1 MTTVNVTSP
10 ANTVVVTESA
20 GATLVSVITAGPQGA
35 TGATGATGPAGQGIA
50 PGGTTNQVLAKASA
64 TNYDTTWITVAGTG
78 TVTSVGTGTGLTGG
92 PITTTGTIALANTAV
107 TPNTYTLATVTVD
120 QQGRITSASTGAV
133 DLTYD
138 AATRLLSNS
147 GGTGVTLPLATT
159 TDAGLESAADKSK
172 LDSIT
177 VDTATVVRKYVRNN
191 SGVNIPK
198 GAAVYQTGSSG
209 TTLTVALA
217 DASTEATAAQT
228 LGLAQ
233 EAIANN
239 ANGFIVAVGLLDGID
254 TNALVEG
261 QVIWLSETA
270 GQITTT
276 RPTQPAHGVVCGYC
290 VKQGPGTSGILY
302 VKVDN
307 GLELSELHDVLITS
321 ATTGQFLQKAADGL
335 WKPRTLV
342 SGDVSG
348 LGTAAVQNVGTGAG
362 NVVQLDGS
370 AKLPAVDGSALTNLP
385 IAPTNLT
392 YTASTRLLESS
403 TGTDATLPLFSSTDP
418 GLAPASGGG
427 TSNFLRADGTW
438 SAPVGGVTGVTAT
451 APITSSGGSA
461 PVISTSMATNR
472 LLGRTTAGTGVA
484 EEISV
489 GSGLSLSAGS
499 LSAPAPARAAAL
511 YLNTFCM

>member
-50 PGGTTNQVLAKASA
+50 VGGTTNQVLAKASNA
-64 TNYDTTWITVAGTG
+64 NYDTTWITVAGTG
-78 TVTSVGTGTGLTGG
+78 TVTNVSTGTGLTGG

-107 TPNTYTLATVTVD
+107 TPNTYNLATLTVD

-138 AATRLLSNS
+138 ATTRLLSNS
-147 GGTGVTLPLATT
+147 GGTDATLPLATT
-159 TDAGLESAADKSK
+159 TDAGLESAADKAK

-177 VDTATVVRKYVRNN
+177 VDSATVVRKYVRNN

-239 ANGFIVAVGLLDGID
+239 ANGFIVAVGVLDGID
-254 TNALVEG
+254 TNTLVEG
-261 QVIWLSETA
+261 QITWLSETA
-270 GQITTT
+270 GQLTTT

-307 GLELSELHDVLITS
+307 GLELYELHDVLITG
-321 ATTGQFLQKAADGL
+321 AVAGQVLRRDSDGL
-335 WKPRTLV
+335 WK
-342 SGDVSG
+342 
-348 LGTAAVQNVGTGAG
+348 N
-362 NVVQLDGS
+362 
-370 AKLPAVDGSALTNLP
+370 
-385 IAPTNLT
+385 
-392 YTASTRLLESS
+392 Y
-403 TGTDATLPLFSSTDP
+403 TLPTFTSSDP

-451 APITSSGGSA
+451 TPITSSGGSA

-484 EEISV
+484 EEINV

-511 YLNTFCM
+511 FLNTFCM